1 MTETTT
7 LTASAVLELR
17 GPRLPSTSPL
27 RRGSVGR
34 ALPLLTALAGGM
46 LAPTSP
52 AAGQVVPLDEANY
65 RLFVG
70 GSPVGQE
77 HITIHRLGLGQD
89 ARILG
94 QSEISLDDGTQMR
107 PRIEAGTDLRA
118 SSYQNEFTG
127 SEAGEVV
134 VSRVGRRLV
143 ARTRSAAG
151 ESQREYPASDRTVIL
166 EPRVILLY
174 YFLQPWAGSDT
185 DLTVL
190 DPRVGSRE
198 TLTLRLMGPEEVRV
212 GRNPVQARHLR
223 LEGPDARMDVW
234 MDEEGRVLRLEV
246 PGADFRAERLPG

>member
-1 MTETTT
+1 MTP
-7 LTASAVLELR
+7 TASTVQDLRAGSAAPTPPLLR
-17 GPRLPSTSPL
+17 GS
-27 RRGSVGR
+27 GSRWR
-34 ALPLLTALAGGM
+34 AVPLLAALVGGI
-46 LAPTSP
+46 LAPS
-52 AAGQVVPLDEANY
+52 AAAEGQVVPLDEADY

-94 QSEISLDDGTQMR
+94 QSEISMDDGTQLR
-107 PRIEAGTDLRA
+107 PRLEAGTDLRA

-127 SEAGEVV
+127 SESGEVV

-143 ARTRSAAG
+143 ARSRSAAG

-166 EPRVILLY
+166 EPRVVLLY

-190 DPRVGSRE
+190 DPRSGTRE
-198 TLTLRLMGPEEVRV
+198 TLTFRLMGPEEVRV

-223 LEGPDARMDVW
+223 LEGPDTRMDVW

-246 PGADFRAERLPG
+246 PGADFRAERLPA